1 MMDKVVAS
9 PEEAI
14 RDLADGSSIAIAG
27 FGLAHRFPSSL
38 LAAVRDKGTKD
49 LCLVCNSLGAADELR
64 AQMLVDNGQVSRLIV
79 SFSARPGM
87 RSKAEELI
95 AAGEISMEL
104 VPQGTLV
111 ERMRAGGAG
120 LAAIYTPTGV
130 GTPIAD
136 GKELRYFDGKAY
148 VLERALRVDY
158 AFLRAFRA
166 DRIGNLQFRGGSQNF
181 NPSFAKAARVA
192 IAEAEEIVEV
202 GEIPPDR
209 IILPGVFVSRVVRST
224 IAFRVEDVQP
234 SRRNR
239 PSDLPRTY
247 NGKAGL
253 SRAAIARRAA
263 QLLPDGSVVNLGIG
277 MPTLVS
283 NHLAGRDVT
292 LHAENGVL
300 GYGEL
305 VFGDDVDPDVYNAG
319 SQFVS
324 LRPGASFFDSVTSFE
339 IARSGRLDAV
349 ILGAYQVDQQG
360 NLANWSTPDQVGG
373 GIGGAMDLV
382 AGANTVIVMMEHRD
396 SRDRPKLVR
405 ACTYPL
411 TGVGC
416 VDVVVTDLALLRRRD
431 GAFVLEEVAPGFS
444 VDEVLRRTEMDVR
457 VAPEVGTLG
466 SLEDR

>member
-1 MMDKVVAS
+1 VDKVVAS

-38 LAAVRDKGTKD
+38 LAAVRDKGAKD

-64 AQMLVDNGQVSRLIV
+64 AQMLVDNGQVTRLIV

-87 RSKAEELI
+87 RSRAEELI
-95 AAGEISMEL
+95 AAGDVSVEL

-148 VLERALRVDY
+148 ILERALRVDY

-192 IAEAEEIVEV
+192 IAEAEEIVDV

-209 IILPGVFVSRVVRST
+209 VGLPGVFVSRVVRST
-224 IAFRVEDVQP
+224 IALRVEDLQP
-234 SRRNR
+234 TRRSR
-239 PSDLPRTY
+239 PSDVPRAY
-247 NGKAGL
+247 NGKAAL

-263 QLLPDGSVVNLGIG
+263 QLLPDGSVVNLGTG

-283 NHLAGRDVT
+283 NELAGRDVT

-305 VFGDDVDPDVYNAG
+305 VGGDDVDPDVYNAG
-319 SQFVS
+319 GQFVS
-324 LRPGASFFDSVTSFE
+324 LRPGAAFFDSVTSFE

-349 ILGAYQVDQQG
+349 ILGAYQVDQHG

-416 VDVVVTDLALLRRRD
+416 VDVVLTDLALIRRRD

-444 VDEVLRRTEMDVR
+444 VDEVLRLTEMDVR
-457 VAPEVGTLG
+457 VGSEVGTLG
-466 SLEDR
+466 SVDDR